1 MWEETVK
8 EAAISSERRMVVE
21 AETREQQALLDLI
34 AEELGDAGW
43 FDAEGFEIY
52 AWGETSEGRPVLF
65 VDEVFAFGT
74 LSDGRVAGTMQHGA
88 SVRMVSF
95 RDGKIVTHA
104 PAMPGDRWAPTNSAG
119 SS

>member
-8 EAAISSERRMVVE
+8 EAVSSERRMVVE

-34 AEELGDAGW
+34 AEALGDAGW
-43 FDAEGFEIY
+43 FDAERFEIY

-74 LSDGRVAGTMQHGA
+74 LSDGRVAGTMKHGA